1 MQIVNGFDKKSVL
14 SAIYTKNA
22 SEFYPVSVLNKIMHI
37 SLVNFGMVKLCEK
50 WYIIVC
56 NKAKDFIV
64 ID

>member
-1 MQIVNGFDKKSVL
+1 
-14 SAIYTKNA
+14 
-22 SEFYPVSVLNKIMHI
+22 MHI